1 MKVNDYVRTK
11 DGVIAKIT
19 DIIEDYAVDC
29 DRNVFDLRDACDV
42 NQLGLME
49 IPWDFK
55 DKYIIKSGP
64 NPIDVIEAEDYVN
77 GYKVLEICEGN
88 FESNNP
94 HNVKALKLEFIE
106 QNINPNIPFFKR
118 YIFILNEN
126 IKSIVTKEQFESIQY
141 KIK

>member
-1 MKVNDYVRTK
+1 MKVNDYVRTETG
-11 DGVIAKIT
+11 DIGKI
-19 DIIEDYAVDC
+19 ISEGIVDFLNKRHIY
-29 DRNVFDLRDACDV
+29 RNFDELK
-42 NQLGLME
+42 
-49 IPWDFK
+49 K
-55 DKYIIKSGP
+55 DKDIIKSGP
-64 NPIDVIEAEDYVN
+64 NPIDVIETEDYVN

-118 YIFILNEN
+118 YIFILNED

>member
-11 DGVIAKIT
+11 AGDIGKI
-19 DIIEDYAVDC
+19 ISEGI
-29 DRNVFDLRDACDV
+29 V
-42 NQLGLME
+42 NFLNKRHIYKNFNELK
-49 IPWDFK
+49 K
-55 DKYIIKSGP
+55 DKDIIKSSP
-64 NPIDVIEAEDYVN
+64 NIIDLIEVGDYVN

-118 YIFILNEN
+118 YIFILNED
-126 IKSIVTKEQFESIQY
+126 IKSIVTKEQFKSMEY
-141 KIK
+141 KVGD